1 MEVISRA
8 NRRKEKVTFYIK
20 YKILHE
26 RAAPR

>member
-20 YKILHE
+20 YVIIQKGG
-26 RAAPR
+26 APR